1 MKKYLVLSAAILLA
15 GSLFGA
21 DSSPKDDV
29 TAAAKNLADSGNYSW
44 RQTLDLGPN
53 SQFTPGPTEGKPRRT
68 DTRGCPRGFKT
79 TRPKA

>member
-1 MKKYLVLSAAILLA
+1 VKPETKGRIMKKYLVLSAAILLA

-29 TAAAKNLADSGNYSW
+29 TAAAKNLADGGNYSW

-53 SQFTPGPTEGKPRRT
+53 SQFTPGPTEGKT
-68 DTRGCPRGFKT
+68 EKDGYT
-79 TRPKA
+79 